1 MVSDGTEGAGRV
13 ADVLLRFVDG
23 PQSWGVSAMARELD
37 LSKAVV
43 HRIMRSLVDRGMLT
57 IDATSRTYQLG
68 PAAAAIGAR
77 ALRDSKL
84 RRVSLPLLREL
95 QTTTGETT
103 TLSARVHRGRVYLD
117 QVVSTH
123 EINMTVELGRR
134 FPLHAGGSGRAIL
147 AFLPPDEREAVLH
160 GELPTLTSATTVD
173 PERLRGLLVE
183 TRRVGVADSGGER
196 QPGAGSVAAPIF
208 DLDGQVVGS
217 ISVCGPIHR
226 LTPDVRHGYG
236 ARVAETADRI
246 SRALGWRG
254 GLPPE

>member
-43 HRIMRSLVDRGMLT
+43 HRIMRSLVDRGLLT
-57 IDATSRTYQLG
+57 LDATSRTYQLG

-95 QTTTGETT
+95 QRTTGETT
-103 TLSARVHRGRVYLD
+103 TLSARVPGGRVYLD

-147 AFLPPDEREAVLH
+147 AFFPAGEREDVLH
-160 GELPTLTSATTVD
+160 GELRTLTSATQVD
-173 PERLRGLLVE
+173 PEQLRTLLAE
-183 TRRVGVADSGGER
+183 TRQNGVAESGGER

-208 DLDGQVVGS
+208 DLDGQVIGS
-217 ISVCGPIHR
+217 ISVCGPINR
-226 LTPDVRHGYG
+226 LTPE
-236 ARVAETADRI
+236 ARRTYVPHVAETADRI
-246 SRALGWRG
+246 SRALGWHG
-254 GLPPE
+254 GLPGE